1 MPKGRKMSRMK
12 SGDSKAQACSPLT
25 SHALYKLAVTTRI
38 HTGPSTHSSVRRG
51 GSLPPCSGSDSSSG
65 RGCSC
70 IPSLG
75 VSGATCPSPRAPC
88 PPCLPRHR
96 ALVPESLTALYL
108 GQGSHYGTFH
118 NASKEDQI
126 QFSSPRGIGEGSQVV
141 QDLLHGWGERAACE
155 THRCQLS
162 TETQTHPIAT
172 PHPTAHPT
180 EDTPPGSKPFLAQH
194 IGTLNAWGRGPK
206 RGGAISLACS
216 LGPRSCQPGQEG
228 GPRQRE
234 VDTEVGGGEK
244 GKQGQV
250 PGSALNQRTRLRI
263 QPLDG
268 LKPQDSATHTGRF
281 RDERRWLRACP

>member
-1 MPKGRKMSRMK
+1 M
-12 SGDSKAQACSPLT
+12 
-25 SHALYKLAVTTRI
+25 
-38 HTGPSTHSSVRRG
+38 PSTSWQSPHASTRAHPHTHLSGMGAACLPTWLRFIIWAWMFMHTLSG
-51 GSLPPCSGSDSSSG
+51 GLWCHMSQPQG
-65 RGCSC
+65 
-70 IPSLG
+70 
-75 VSGATCPSPRAPC
+75 PC

-172 PHPTAHPT
+172 LHPTAHPT